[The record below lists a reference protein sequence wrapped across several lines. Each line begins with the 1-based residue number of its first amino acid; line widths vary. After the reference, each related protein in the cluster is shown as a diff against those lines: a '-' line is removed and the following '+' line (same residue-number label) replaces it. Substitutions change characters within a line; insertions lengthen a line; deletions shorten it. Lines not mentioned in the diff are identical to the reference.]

1 MYAGYVDDRLL
12 FSAGMAGYEIS
23 AGTLHKE
30 IGKCDSAIIKLPPS
44 NLMRDTPVKRAS
56 IIKIC
61 KDGVTVF
68 KGCVADTSMDFAGNK
83 TYNIDGAMMW
93 MKDICKPPFTMTED
107 TMLYYATAI
116 ITQYNDVCRATKQI
130 KLGTVDDTLPTLA
143 VEQTEYKSMLSL
155 LQDAAQAI
163 GGTLCIRYDGDDIF
177 LDVIKAYDHRCAQQI
192 EISKNLLDLTD
203 QIDSADLI
211 TRVYPLGKDGLT
223 IASVNNNSTCL
234 INADAE
240 GLYGRID
247 GTLRVDTDD
256 ADALKAQAA
265 AYLAQYCGLSHG
277 IRVTAADLSAVDF
290 KLESYHIGDSVR
302 VVSPPHGIDTI
313 MQVTSMDTSLVSEK
327 DTMVLGWSNRT
338 LTGAVASG
346 GGSSS
351 GTTTSGGGGTI
362 DVDDALSLDSTNPV
376 QNKVVTAALAG
387 KASTATAT
395 QPAAGLM
402 SAADKV
408 KLDGIE
414 DGATKTIVDDAMSD
428 TSTNPVQNKIVTAE
442 LDKKAGKDVATADAD
457 GLMSAADKVKLD
469 GIEDGATKTIVD
481 DAMSD
486 TSTNPVQNKVIKK
499 YIDEKGVNYFDTYVE
514 KPTKEK
520 LTAYADYYT
529 CECKATHTYAE
540 IAAALAKDM
549 VPRVLLVDVIDSV
562 GANRIVCPL
571 NEYYNGA
578 DGSYDFDAPNI
589 AGMYGYGT
597 GIVSISEDG
606 AVYTCSAGEL
616 PPATDKDNGK
626 CLVVD
631 GGRYRCGTPAAA
643 TQSTPGY
650 MSAADKAKLDGI
662 EAGANKTVV
671 DAALDATSTNPV
683 QNKAVKT
690 ALDGKAGTAVA
701 TASANGLMSAADKAK
716 LDGID
721 VGANKT
727 TVDAAL
733 DAASENPVQNKAVKK
748 ALDGK
753 LSTRGGEI
761 SASLEVGQTVS
772 AEGSVSVGRTS
783 TDTGIHFEKAAS
795 DAGRISHGSDPMTG
809 VAPIARLKVAS
820 PTEDDDAATK
830 GYVDGSAVRYD
841 AAQELEFAQKG
852 QARQNI
858 DAAGVDSH
866 QFQGF
871 LTLSPAN
878 ETLGHGVGLSPT
890 GSGHNYTLDISDVD
904 EGNPT
909 LLTGVKTPTD
919 ANTNA
924 ATTVEYVKNKIAEV
938 AASGGVDVDNALSAT
953 STNPV
958 QNKVVTAALT
968 GKAGTAVATTSANGL
983 MSAADKTKLDGVE
996 AGATRTTVDAA
1007 LDAASENPVQNK
1019 AVLSAL
1025 DGKMDKS
1032 GGTFTGNVYGKYF
1045 CGTWLQ
1051 STAASDLGRTP
1062 GKIAV
1067 LDDSGWV
1074 YYRTPAELLADIG
1087 AMSGGDYYTK
1097 AETDAAIAV
1106 RASTSAYGTTKLSNS
1121 TTSSSK
1127 TLAATPYAVKTALA
1141 QAKAYVDSAI
1151 AVAINSAY

>member
-1 MYAGYVDDRLL
+1 MDDQSTYVGPTAAAKLAAL
-12 FSAGMAGYEIS
+12 AKA
-23 AGTLHKE
+23 AAKN
-30 IGKCDSAIIKLPPS
+30 AI
-44 NLMRDTPVKRAS
+44 
-56 IIKIC
+56 
-61 KDGVTVF
+61 
-68 KGCVADTSMDFAGNK
+68 
-83 TYNIDGAMMW
+83 
-93 MKDICKPPFTMTED
+93 
-107 TMLYYATAI
+107 
-116 ITQYNDVCRATKQI
+116 
-130 KLGTVDDTLPTLA
+130 TVDDQLYS
-143 VEQTEYKSMLSL
+143 Q
-155 LQDAAQAI
+155 
-163 GGTLCIRYDGDDIF
+163 
-177 LDVIKAYDHRCAQQI
+177 
-192 EISKNLLDLTD
+192 
-203 QIDSADLI
+203 
-211 TRVYPLGKDGLT
+211 
-223 IASVNNNSTCL
+223 ST
-234 INADAE
+234 
-240 GLYGRID
+240 
-247 GTLRVDTDD
+247 
-256 ADALKAQAA
+256 
-265 AYLAQYCGLSHG
+265 H
-277 IRVTAADLSAVDF
+277 
-290 KLESYHIGDSVR
+290 
-302 VVSPPHGIDTI
+302 
-313 MQVTSMDTSLVSEK
+313 
-327 DTMVLGWSNRT
+327 
-338 LTGAVASG
+338 
-346 GGSSS
+346 
-351 GTTTSGGGGTI
+351 
-362 DVDDALSLDSTNPV
+362 PV
-376 QNKVVTAALAG
+376 QNKVVTAALGEKAG
-387 KASTATAT
+387 KDVAT
-395 QPAAGLM
+395 QYINGLM
-402 SAADKV
+402 SKDDKA

-414 DGATKTIVDDAMSD
+414 AGATKN
-428 TSTNPVQNKIVTAE
+428 STAT
-442 LDKKAGKDVATADAD
+442 ATADAD

-481 DAMSD
+481 DALSATSTNPVQNKAVTAALDKKAGKDVATAEADGLMSSTDKVKLDGIEDGANKTIVDDAMSD
-486 TSTNPVQNKVIKK
+486 TSTNPVQNKVIKQ
-499 YIDEKGVNYFDTYVE
+499 YVDEKGVNYFDTYVE
-514 KPTKEK
+514 KPTKEQ

-529 CECKATHTYAE
+529 CKCKATHTYAE

-549 VPRVLLVDVIDSV
+549 VPRVLLVDVIGSA

-606 AVYTCSAGEL
+606 ADYTCSAGEL
-616 PPATDKDNGK
+616 PPATGNGK

-631 GGRYRCGTPAAA
+631 DGRYRCRTPATA

-650 MSAADKAKLDGI
+650 MSADDKTKLDGV

-671 DAALDATSTNPV
+671 DAALDAGSANPV
-683 QNKAVKT
+683 QNKAVKA

-701 TASANGLMSAADKAK
+701 TATASGLMSATDKTK
-716 LDGID
+716 LDS
-721 VGANKT
+721 VEAGANKT
-727 TVDAAL
+727 VVDAAL
-733 DAASENPVQNKAVKK
+733 DAASTNPVQNKAVKA
-748 ALDGK
+748 ALDSK

-841 AAQELEFAQKG
+841 AEQELEFAQKG

-858 DAAGVDSH
+858 DAAGVDSP

-924 ATTVEYVKNKIAEV
+924 AATVEYVKKKVSEV
-938 AASGGVDVDNALSAT
+938 AASGGVDVDDALSAM

-968 GKAGTAVATTSANGL
+968 GKAGTAVATQSANGL
-983 MSAADKTKLDGVE
+983 MSKEDKGKLDGIE
-996 AGATRTTVDAA
+996 AGATRITVDAELSA
-1007 LDAASENPVQNK
+1007 TSTNPVQNK
-1019 AVLSAL
+1019 AVKAAIDAKVDKTAL
-1025 DGKMDKS
+1025 DGKLDKT
-1032 GGTFTGNVYGKYF
+1032 GGTLTGNLTGKYIT
-1045 CGTWLQ
+1045 GTWLQ
-1051 STAASDLGRTP
+1051 STAAANLGKTP

-1127 TLAATPYAVKTALA
+1127 TVAATPYAVKTALA

>member
-1 MYAGYVDDRLL
+1 MGDQSTYVGPTAAAKLAAL
-12 FSAGMAGYEIS
+12 AKA
-23 AGTLHKE
+23 AAKN
-30 IGKCDSAIIKLPPS
+30 AI
-44 NLMRDTPVKRAS
+44 
-56 IIKIC
+56 
-61 KDGVTVF
+61 
-68 KGCVADTSMDFAGNK
+68 
-83 TYNIDGAMMW
+83 
-93 MKDICKPPFTMTED
+93 
-107 TMLYYATAI
+107 
-116 ITQYNDVCRATKQI
+116 
-130 KLGTVDDTLPTLA
+130 TVDDQLYS
-143 VEQTEYKSMLSL
+143 Q
-155 LQDAAQAI
+155 
-163 GGTLCIRYDGDDIF
+163 
-177 LDVIKAYDHRCAQQI
+177 
-192 EISKNLLDLTD
+192 
-203 QIDSADLI
+203 
-211 TRVYPLGKDGLT
+211 
-223 IASVNNNSTCL
+223 ST
-234 INADAE
+234 
-240 GLYGRID
+240 
-247 GTLRVDTDD
+247 
-256 ADALKAQAA
+256 
-265 AYLAQYCGLSHG
+265 H
-277 IRVTAADLSAVDF
+277 
-290 KLESYHIGDSVR
+290 
-302 VVSPPHGIDTI
+302 
-313 MQVTSMDTSLVSEK
+313 
-327 DTMVLGWSNRT
+327 
-338 LTGAVASG
+338 
-346 GGSSS
+346 
-351 GTTTSGGGGTI
+351 
-362 DVDDALSLDSTNPV
+362 PV
-376 QNKVVTAALAG
+376 QNKVVTAALGEKAG
-387 KASTATAT
+387 KSVATQYVNGLMSAADKAKLDGIEAGATKNSTATAT
-395 QPAAGLM
+395 ADADGLM

-442 LDKKAGKDVATADAD
+442 LGKKAGKDVATADAD
-457 GLMSAADKVKLD
+457 GLMSAEDKVKLD
-469 GIEDGATKTIVD
+469 GIEEGATKTIVD

-486 TSTNPVQNKVIKK
+486 TSTNPVQNKVIKQ
-499 YIDEKGVNYFDTYVE
+499 YVDEKGVNYFDTYVE

-549 VPRVLLVDVIDSV
+549 VPRVLLVDVIGSV

-606 AVYTCSAGEL
+606 ADYTCSAGEL
-616 PPATDKDNGK
+616 PPATGNGK

-631 GGRYRCGTPAAA
+631 DGRYRCRTPATA

-650 MSAADKAKLDGI
+650 MSADDKTKLDGV

-671 DAALDATSTNPV
+671 DAALDAGSANPVQNKAVKAALDGKAGTAVATTSANGLMSKDDKTKLDGVEAGANKTTVDAELSATSTNPV
-683 QNKAVKT
+683 QNKAVK
-690 ALDGKAGTAVA
+690 A
-701 TASANGLMSAADKAK
+701 
-716 LDGID
+716 
-721 VGANKT
+721 
-727 TVDAAL
+727 
-733 DAASENPVQNKAVKK
+733 

-753 LSTRGGEI
+753 LSTQGGEV
-761 SASLEVGQTVS
+761 SGALSLTRGIT
-772 AEGSVSVGRTS
+772 VGRTS
-783 TDTGIHFEKAAS
+783 TY
-795 DAGRISHGSDPMTG
+795 TG
-809 VAPIARLKVAS
+809 VHLYKDSAGVAKLTSGSADVDDSVAMARLKIAD

-858 DAAGVDSH
+858 DAAGVDSP
-866 QFQGF
+866 QFQGY

-924 ATTVEYVKNKIAEV
+924 ATTVEYVKAKIAEA
-938 AASGGVDVDNALSAT
+938 AASGGVDVDNALSAA

-968 GKAGTAVATTSANGL
+968 GKAGTAVATQSANGL
-983 MSAADKTKLDGVE
+983 MSKADKAKLDGIA
-996 AGATRTTVDAA
+996 AGATKVTVDSAMSASSTNPVQNKVVKQYVDDKVAA
-1007 LDAASENPVQNK
+1007 AGSNITVDTSLSSTSTNPVQNK
-1019 AVLSAL
+1019 AVKAAIDDKL
-1025 DGKMDKS
+1025 DKT
-1032 GGTFTGNVYGKYF
+1032 GGTLTGNLTGKYIT
-1045 CGTWLQ
+1045 GTWLQ
-1051 STAASDLGRTP
+1051 STAAANLGKTP

-1097 AETDAAIAV
+1097 AETDAVIAV

-1121 TTSSSK
+1121 VTSSSK

-1151 AVAINSAY
+1151 AMAINSAY

>member
-1 MYAGYVDDRLL
+1 MGDQSTYVGPTAAAKLAAL
-12 FSAGMAGYEIS
+12 AKA
-23 AGTLHKE
+23 AAKN
-30 IGKCDSAIIKLPPS
+30 AI
-44 NLMRDTPVKRAS
+44 
-56 IIKIC
+56 
-61 KDGVTVF
+61 
-68 KGCVADTSMDFAGNK
+68 
-83 TYNIDGAMMW
+83 
-93 MKDICKPPFTMTED
+93 
-107 TMLYYATAI
+107 
-116 ITQYNDVCRATKQI
+116 
-130 KLGTVDDTLPTLA
+130 TVDDQLYS
-143 VEQTEYKSMLSL
+143 Q
-155 LQDAAQAI
+155 
-163 GGTLCIRYDGDDIF
+163 
-177 LDVIKAYDHRCAQQI
+177 
-192 EISKNLLDLTD
+192 
-203 QIDSADLI
+203 
-211 TRVYPLGKDGLT
+211 
-223 IASVNNNSTCL
+223 ST
-234 INADAE
+234 
-240 GLYGRID
+240 
-247 GTLRVDTDD
+247 
-256 ADALKAQAA
+256 
-265 AYLAQYCGLSHG
+265 H
-277 IRVTAADLSAVDF
+277 
-290 KLESYHIGDSVR
+290 
-302 VVSPPHGIDTI
+302 
-313 MQVTSMDTSLVSEK
+313 
-327 DTMVLGWSNRT
+327 
-338 LTGAVASG
+338 
-346 GGSSS
+346 
-351 GTTTSGGGGTI
+351 
-362 DVDDALSLDSTNPV
+362 PV
-376 QNKVVTAALAG
+376 QNKVVTAALGEKAG
-387 KASTATAT
+387 KSVAT
-395 QPAAGLM
+395 PYINGLM
-402 SAADKV
+402 SAADKA

-414 DGATKTIVDDAMSD
+414 AGATKN
-428 TSTNPVQNKIVTAE
+428 STAT
-442 LDKKAGKDVATADAD
+442 ATADAD

-549 VPRVLLVDVIDSV
+549 VPRVLLVDVIGSV

-671 DAALDATSTNPV
+671 DATLDAASTNPV

-701 TASANGLMSAADKAK
+701 TTSANGLMSAADKAK
-716 LDGID
+716 LDG
-721 VGANKT
+721 VEAGANKT

-733 DAASENPVQNKAVKK
+733 DAASENPVQNKAVKE

-761 SASLEVGQTVS
+761 SASLRVGQTVS

-809 VAPIARLKVAS
+809 VSPIARLKVAD

-830 GYVDGSAVRYD
+830 AYVDGSAVRYD
-841 AAQELEFAQKG
+841 AKQTLDEAQQF
-852 QARQNI
+852 QARKNI
-858 DAAGVDSH
+858 GAVGNDSP

-878 ETLGHGVGLSPT
+878 ETLGSGVGLSPT
-890 GSGHNYTLDISDVD
+890 GSGHKYTLDISDAD

-919 ANTNA
+919 ADANA
-924 ATTVEYVKNKIAEV
+924 AATVEYVKNKVSEV
-938 AASGGVDVDNALSAT
+938 AASGGVDVDNALSTT

-958 QNKVVTAALT
+958 QNKVVRAALDK
-968 GKAGTAVATTSANGL
+968 KAGTAVATTSANGL
-983 MSAADKTKLDGVE
+983 MSKADKTKLDGIAE
-996 AGATRTTVDAA
+996 GATKITIDSAMSGSSVNPVQNKIVKQYVDEKVAAAGSNITVDAT
-1007 LDAASENPVQNK
+1007 LSTTSTNPVQNK
-1019 AVLSAL
+1019 AVKAAIDAKADKTAL
-1025 DGKMDKS
+1025 DAKADKTALNAKLDKT
-1032 GGTFTGNVYGKYF
+1032 GGTLTGNLTGKYIT
-1045 CGTWLQ
+1045 GTWLQ
-1051 STAASDLGRTP
+1051 STAAANLGKAP

-1074 YYRTPAELLADIG
+1074 YYRTLAELV
-1087 AMSGGDYYTK
+1087 GDLGI
-1097 AETDAAIAV
+1097 ANAIK
-1106 RASTSAYGTTKLSNS
+1106 S
-1121 TTSSSK
+1121 
-1127 TLAATPYAVKTALA
+1127 
-1141 QAKAYVDSAI
+1141 YVDTAI
-1151 AVAINSAY
+1151 IAAINSSY

>member
-1 MYAGYVDDRLL
+1 MADNNKAVGPLATAKLVALIKAVTAKKYDKTGGKIDGNAEITGGLKVGMSSEFSSSIKAGSEISSDMLLMAPIVELRDPAKEESISFGVSGENAAKVTSPIPGGGTQYARLAVGTPTGDNDATTKAYVDGRTHDYYDVTVI
-12 FSAGMAGYEIS
+12 SAADAAQTIDGGIIDVRGSADKTVAEIS
-23 AGTLHKE
+23 AAYAAG
-30 IGKCDSAIIKLPPS
+30 AIVRCIYGGNIMQL
-44 NLMRDTPVKRAS
+44 VRAE
-56 IIKIC
+56 
-61 KDGVTVF
+61 DGNY
-68 KGCVADTSMDFAGNK
+68 AFAGVGANWGVARSG
-83 TYNIDGAMMW
+83 NITITIRSTSTGDVTWITSAAGELPIPDSDASQNGCALVVRDGQW
-93 MKDICKPPFTMTED
+93 MYSED
-107 TMLYYATAI
+107 KLVLAT
-116 ITQYNDVCRATKQI
+116 
-130 KLGTVDDTLPTLA
+130 PT
-143 VEQTEYKSMLSL
+143 
-155 LQDAAQAI
+155 
-163 GGTLCIRYDGDDIF
+163 
-177 LDVIKAYDHRCAQQI
+177 
-192 EISKNLLDLTD
+192 
-203 QIDSADLI
+203 
-211 TRVYPLGKDGLT
+211 
-223 IASVNNNSTCL
+223 
-234 INADAE
+234 
-240 GLYGRID
+240 
-247 GTLRVDTDD
+247 
-256 ADALKAQAA
+256 
-265 AYLAQYCGLSHG
+265 
-277 IRVTAADLSAVDF
+277 
-290 KLESYHIGDSVR
+290 
-302 VVSPPHGIDTI
+302 
-313 MQVTSMDTSLVSEK
+313 
-327 DTMVLGWSNRT
+327 SN
-338 LTGAVASG
+338 
-346 GGSSS
+346 
-351 GTTTSGGGGTI
+351 
-362 DVDDALSLDSTNPV
+362 
-376 QNKVVTAALAG
+376 
-387 KASTATAT
+387 
-395 QPAAGLM
+395 GLM
-402 SAADKV
+402 SAVDKA
-408 KLDGIE
+408 KLDSMDSVCYDIYAKIGT
-414 DGATKTIVDDAMSD
+414 AD
-428 TSTNPVQNKIVTAE
+428 THDSVYKYGCMVSHTFAE
-442 LDKKAGKDVATADAD
+442 INSAVHAGKT
-457 GLMSAADKVKLD
+457 
-469 GIEDGATKTIVD
+469 
-481 DAMSD
+481 
-486 TSTNPVQNKVIKK
+486 
-499 YIDEKGVNYFDTYVE
+499 
-514 KPTKEK
+514 
-520 LTAYADYYT
+520 
-529 CECKATHTYAE
+529 
-540 IAAALAKDM
+540 
-549 VPRVLLVDVIDSV
+549 PRVLLVDNIDNPSDTRVI
-562 GANRIVCPL
+562 CPL
-571 NEYYNGA
+571 SEYDTSRSEGGY
-578 DGSYDFDAPNI
+578 YFDAPGLVGVNGSGRI
-589 AGMYGYGT
+589 Y
-597 GIVSISEDG
+597 IDENG
-606 AVYTCSAGEL
+606 ATYTCSAGEL
-616 PPATDKDNGK
+616 PAVDANHDGK
-626 CLVVD
+626 YLMID
-631 GGRYRCGTPAAA
+631 GGRWTYRRPDAA
-643 TQSTPGY
+643 TATAPGF

-662 EAGANKTVV
+662 ETDANKTVV
-671 DAALDATSTNPV
+671 DAALDAGSANHV
-683 QNKAVKT
+683 QNKAVKA

-701 TASANGLMSAADKAK
+701 TTSANGLMSAADKTK
-716 LDGID
+716 LDG
-721 VGANKT
+721 VEAGANKT

-733 DAASENPVQNKAVKK
+733 DAASENPVQNKAVKA

-761 SASLEVGQTVS
+761 SGYLSVGLTVS
-772 AEGSVSVGRTS
+772 AEGSVSTGKTS
-783 TDTGIHFEKAAS
+783 TDTGIHFEKAGS
-795 DAGRISHGSDPMTG
+795 DVGRISHGSDPMTG

-858 DAAGVDSH
+858 DAAGVDSP

-953 STNPV
+953 SANPV